1 MNYFVLLQEKIREM
15 AIIIADSGSTKTHWA
30 IVGDDGKVTFEET
43 PGINPVH
50 MSEEEIKS
58 NHNWLSPWAP
68 NFVSQ
73 FPILNS
79 QLEVRFYGAGCV
91 APFSEKVEKAL
102 KDIYPNAD
110 IFVGSDML
118 GAARA
123 LFGDKEGIACILGT
137 GSNSCLYDGRDIVK
151 NIPPLGYVLG
161 DEGSGAVLGKLFFN
175 ALFKGFLPEEIKE
188 EYLREEHLSYAEI
201 IDRVYRQPLANRFLA
216 STSRFIASH
225 LDCEPLRDIVKE
237 NLRAFIRRNV
247 KQYRRDDLDVGIVG
261 SIAYVY
267 KSEFLEVA
275 REEGVNISNIVKSP
289 IELLVKRL

>member
-1 MNYFVLLQEKIREM
+1 M
-15 AIIIADSGSTKTHWA
+15 
-30 IVGDDGKVTFEET
+30 
-43 PGINPVH
+43 
-50 MSEEEIKS
+50 
-58 NHNWLSPWAP
+58 
-68 NFVSQ
+68 
-73 FPILNS
+73 
-79 QLEVRFYGAGCV
+79 
-91 APFSEKVEKAL
+91 
-102 KDIYPNAD
+102 
-110 IFVGSDML
+110 
-118 GAARA
+118 
-123 LFGDKEGIACILGT
+123 
-137 GSNSCLYDGRDIVK
+137 
-151 NIPPLGYVLG
+151 
-161 DEGSGAVLGKLFFN
+161 GKLFFN

-267 KSEFLEVA
+267 KSELLEVA